1 VADFLADTR
10 VEPVPDAPGRYR
22 AALSPEWA
30 VWGPN
35 GGYVAA
41 IALRAA
47 LAESRLP
54 RPTSLHC
61 NFLAVGEFG
70 PVEIAV
76 SRMGGGKRAES
87 LRAEV
92 RQGERTLLAAT
103 AWVVDD
109 GLEGYVHDVARKPD
123 VPAPEALKSFAELA
137 GDEYAQWY
145 PIWRSIEGRPVR
157 WREGPGD
164 PVWYTWL
171 RLNATKIHD
180 REGDAVRQL
189 FWLDFPGWNATISAH
204 NWPFT
209 HLMPNLDLN
218 VFFQRFAPDVEW
230 ILCDGYVPL
239 AGDGVASCVGRLWTP
254 DGRLLATGTSA
265 HVCRPNPRY
274 EEELA
279 RAREMGLLPGTS
291 R

>member
-1 VADFLADTR
+1 MADFLADTQ
-10 VEPVPDAPGRYR
+10 VEPVPGSPGRYR

-35 GGYVAA
+35 GGYLAA
-41 IALRAA
+41 IALRAV

-54 RPTSLHC
+54 RPASFTC
-61 NFLAVGEFG
+61 AFLAVGEFA
-70 PVEIAV
+70 PVDISV
-76 SRMGGGKRAES
+76 SRLGGGKRAES
-87 LRAEV
+87 LRAEL
-92 RQGERTLLAAT
+92 RQGDRRLLSAT

-109 GLEGYVHDVARKPD
+109 GLEGYAHDVGVRPG
-123 VPAPEALKSFAELA
+123 VPEPEALRGFQDLA

-157 WREGPGD
+157 WREGPGE
-164 PVWYTWL
+164 PVWHTWM
-171 RLNATKIHD
+171 RLTHTEVGD

-189 FWLDFPGWNATISAH
+189 LWLDFPGWNATISAYT
-204 NWPFT
+204 WPFT
-209 HLMPNLDLN
+209 YLMPNLDLT
-218 VFFQRFAPDVEW
+218 VHFQRFAPEVEW
-230 ILCDGYVPL
+230 ILCDGSVPM

-254 DGRLLATGTSA
+254 DGRLLATGISS

-279 RAREMGLLPGTS
+279 RARELGLLPETQP
-291 R
+291 